1 MANID
6 IPQKRVENLET
17 TLSNKQDKLP
27 NGKTGYFLQKTSD
40 GVTWAEAGGSS
51 MGKSIGEVYY
61 SQSSSA
67 QDNPGGL
74 PLFTGE
80 TISNAEQ
87 LYPDFYTW
95 VANHS
100 ALQIS
105 AADYETA
112 LTTYGEC
119 PKYVID
125 TTNKTIR
132 LPLLKNYVKMA
143 NTTDGITQNGAGLPN
158 ITGSVTPMGGNL
170 DGYNIR
176 NNNSGEGAL
185 SITSANVTA
194 KTGGLTS
201 STYDVGKINIDA
213 SLSNSIYGNSNTV
226 TPAHTTLY
234 PWVCAYN
241 ATIPAS
247 TAQAAEFQ
255 QALTGK
261 ADTNLS
267 NVTGTSGF
275 RKLVEVYNNGAS
287 WYKVFDEYDPTTGTF
302 IGKWCEQGG
311 TIEFTNYS
319 TTVSLLKT
327 YADTNYTLITAPYGW
342 SNTPSQWI
350 AGGVKSTNQF
360 TIVST
365 TALAMTAAWR
375 TEGYLAI
382 Q

>member
-27 NGKTGYFLQKTSD
+27 NGTTGYFLQKTSD

-80 TISNAEQ
+80 TIANADQ
-87 LYPDFYTW
+87 VYPDFYTW

-100 ALQIS
+100 DLQIS

-112 LTTYGEC
+112 ITTYGEC

-143 NTTDGITQNGAGLPN
+143 NTTDGITQSGAGLPN
-158 ITGSVTPMGGNL
+158 ITGSMGILPQYDFWTLTGAFSKGDRNNDDGNL
-170 DGYNIR
+170 DYGSGNGYLNF
-176 NNNSGEGAL
+176 
-185 SITSANVTA
+185 
-194 KTGGLTS
+194 
-201 STYDVGKINIDA
+201 DA

-241 ATIPAS
+241 AAIPAS
-247 TAQAAEFQ
+247 TAQAAQFQ
-255 QALTGK
+255 QALSGK
-261 ADTNLS
+261 VDLASGVSQN
-267 NVTGTSGF
+267 NVDYVVESYQNGTS
-275 RKLVEVYNNGAS
+275 
-287 WYKVFDEYDPTTGTF
+287 WYRVCKSG
-302 IGKWCEQGG
+302 WCEQGG
-311 TIEFTNYS
+311 KISEAS
-319 TTVSLLKT
+319 ATVALLKEM
-327 YADTNYTLITAPYGW
+327 ADTNYSVLITVDRG
-342 SNTPSQWI
+342 TPPQ
-350 AGGVKSTNQF
+350 NQEGNGSGYAS
-360 TIVST
+360 ST
-365 TALAMTAAWR
+365 TQIFVSSGTMYNGAFWRVSGYAA
-375 TEGYLAI
+375 TGA
-382 Q
+382 